1 MRQKESG
8 RRLFLAA
15 GFLALSLGAGI
26 PAAFAQGGNSLSTGG
41 LTFRDFGTADNGA
54 SFAHGQQSIGGGTT
68 NRPGSTRLLGVDSK
82 ALSARVQFQ
91 AIKVD
96 MTLPMGWEA
105 TEDWER
111 GLAFSVDK
119 RYRAVVWRV
128 DFEFEGVK
136 DAEHYAATKAG
147 AIKAR
152 RPGVQSQARKLPDG
166 SLLVVYE
173 NVPKGQGETEPRTV
187 FDLVVPN
194 PRNVKAGVLLT
205 LGVPAS
211 DSARGLNLLALLKQ
225 NMQIDWQY
233 VAPKQ
238 Q

>member
-8 RRLFLAA
+8 RRLFLAV
-15 GFLALSLGAGI
+15 GFAACSLAFGG
-26 PAAFAQGGNSLSTGG
+26 PAAFAQGGNGLSTGG
-41 LTFRDFGTADNGA
+41 LTFRDFATADNGA

-68 NRPGSTRLLGVDSK
+68 NRPGSTKLLGVDSNT
-82 ALSARVQFQ
+82 LTARVQFQ
-91 AIKVD
+91 SIKVD

-105 TEDWER
+105 SEDWER
-111 GLAFSVDK
+111 GLAFSLDK
-119 RYRAVVWRV
+119 RYRVVVWRV

-136 DAEHYAATKAG
+136 DAEHYAATKVG

-194 PRNVKAGVLLT
+194 PKNAKVGVLLT

-225 NMQIDWQY
+225 SMQIDWQY